1 MGIKMNTKITFYVNQ
16 NIFQGIKTEGH
27 TEANICST
35 VSAFMGF
42 LEVCAE
48 KHANKYALNIDR
60 ETPSRSLYWYES
72 EIMST
77 ICEDIYAT
85 LKLIEREYPLNI
97 YVEKTGITRG
107 CRHDGQ

>member
-1 MGIKMNTKITFYVNQ
+1 MNTKITFYVNK
-16 NIFQGIKTEGH
+16 NIFQGVKTEGH
-27 TEANICST
+27 TEANICSI

-48 KHANKYALNIDR
+48 KHAGKYALNINR

-72 EIMST
+72 ETMST
-77 ICEDIYAT
+77 ICENIYT
-85 LKLIEREYPLNI
+85 TFKLIENKYPLNI

-107 CRHDGQ
+107 CGYDRQ